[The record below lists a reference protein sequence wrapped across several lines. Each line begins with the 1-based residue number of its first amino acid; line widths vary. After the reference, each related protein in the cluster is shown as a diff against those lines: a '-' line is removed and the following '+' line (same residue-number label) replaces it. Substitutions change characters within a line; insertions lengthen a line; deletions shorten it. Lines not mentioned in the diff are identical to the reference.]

1 MVQKRLYAFLIAGD
15 SNRRVLRFSI
25 SYPALAGLG
34 LLCLLVVAASGLAFV
49 HYSRMIV
56 KVADYND
63 LLEQNNGFR
72 SENQNY
78 RVQTAQLGEKI
89 DALETTSRKLA
100 ILTGGDGR
108 DGLGG
113 VGGYSKESF
122 SKPLPLGAGT
132 LSAIDRYNRSVSDLD
147 DRFGRLKN
155 HLLETAQVAAARP
168 AFLPVKG
175 YVTGGVGRRE
185 DPFNDTLVDYHT
197 GIDVSA
203 PHGARVQSP
212 ADGTVLFAGPRAGY
226 GNIVIIDHKFGITT
240 RYGHLWKFNVQVGQ
254 FVRRSDVIA
263 YVGSTG
269 RATGPHLHF
278 ELWVHNRSVDPLKF
292 IAGARP
298 TSRQSFGPAFY

>member
-1 MVQKRLYAFLIAGD
+1 MLQKRLYTFLIAGE
-15 SNRRVLRFSI
+15 SSRRVLRFSI
-25 SYPALAGLG
+25 SYPVLAGFG
-34 LLCLLVVAASGLAFV
+34 LLCLLSVAAAGLAFL

-63 LLEQNNGFR
+63 LLEQNNAFR
-72 SENQNY
+72 AENHNY

-89 DALETTSRKLA
+89 DALETTSRKLD
-100 ILTGGDGR
+100 ILAGNDAGVGGA
-108 DGLGG
+108 
-113 VGGYSKESF
+113 GGYSKETF

-132 LSAIDRYNRSVSDLD
+132 LAAIDRYNRSVSDLD

-155 HLLETAQVAAARP
+155 HLLEAAQVAAARP

-185 DPFNDTLVDYHT
+185 DPFNDSMVDYHT
-197 GIDVSA
+197 GIDISA
-203 PHGARVQSP
+203 PHGARVHAP

-254 FVRRSDVIA
+254 FVRRDDVLG

-278 ELWVHNRSVDPLKF
+278 ELWVHNRSVDPIKF
-292 IAGARP
+292 IAGARAGGQTGSNP
-298 TSRQSFGPAFY
+298 TFY